1 MGNTRKSFL
10 TKLRILQFIVFF
22 LSSRGSVLPHLLC
35 PVDEQNFFSK
45 KTYSN
50 GNSQSYVG
58 LSNFEAK
65 VKSVI

>member
-35 PVDEQNFFSK
+35 PVDEQNFLAK
-45 KTYSN
+45 KLT
-50 GNSQSYVG
+50 VTEIHKVMLG
-58 LSNFEAK
+58 LA
-65 VKSVI
+65 ILRQR